1 MAFRGLSEKKRTS
14 TKTRSNTH
22 SHIEFKQV
30 YTQMG
35 FKLFD
40 ADLFCVFNSNL
51 FYTNRKKIVCTG
63 LFIVQICPVHTL
75 DGAVNIKCACCLCTF
90 ECRILAHTR
99 NGLVGFEIMFFSSN
113 KRNHSNGI

>member
-1 MAFRGLSEKKRTS
+1 
-14 TKTRSNTH
+14 
-22 SHIEFKQV
+22 
-30 YTQMG
+30 MG

-99 NGLVGFEIMFFSSN
+99 NGLVGFEIMFFPSTKETIQTGFKLS
-113 KRNHSNGI
+113 KTRLEHHSLNDIFFEECF